1 MALPMVDVETLCPNS
16 SSKASRCSSR
26 VRSSLAS
33 RCSGSHSRSIAPFLE
48 GLPGMGS
55 GSTSPV
61 SRRLF
66 SQRFMVGI
74 DTEKVFATSSLGL
87 PASTAVSTL
96 NLRSFEYGF
105 MPGGYHICGS
115 ILTGAAVRPGAIP
128 YSFPCRRTS
137 LLRSKGAFSSWW
149 QVKGEFRGAS
159 PGLEGGQVA
168 VLRLHVAF
176 LSAQGSQHN
185 PLWE

>member
-55 GSTSPV
+55 GSTSPI

-87 PASTAVSTL
+87 PASTAASTL

-115 ILTGAAVRPGAIP
+115 ILTGAAVRTQTQEQRATASKEIRVSKPILHRTTTRRNG
-128 YSFPCRRTS
+128 CRRIVALEKVAGLS
-137 LLRSKGAFSSWW
+137 PVGHPLRSSKDEPDMW
-149 QVKGEFRGAS
+149 
-159 PGLEGGQVA
+159 
-168 VLRLHVAF
+168 
-176 LSAQGSQHN
+176 N
-185 PLWE
+185 